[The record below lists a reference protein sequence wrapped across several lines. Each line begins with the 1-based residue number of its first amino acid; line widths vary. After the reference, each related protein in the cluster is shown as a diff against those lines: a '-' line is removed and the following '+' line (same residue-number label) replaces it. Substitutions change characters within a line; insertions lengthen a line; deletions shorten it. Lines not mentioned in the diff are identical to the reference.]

1 MVLIQQNITAFWIG
15 TSLKGSS
22 LRIIYL
28 SIYLYIYI
36 SIYLFFM
43 CFFSLVYYLHVS
55 LHYVGRGGGYGIS
68 MGIKEI
74 ASGIFIG
81 YKGSGISK
89 GKEGKIS

>member
-22 LRIIYL
+22 LRIIYVSIYL
-28 SIYLYIYI
+28 FIYLYIYI

-55 LHYVGRGGGYGIS
+55 LHYVGWEGGRIWSFHGY
-68 MGIKEI
+68 
-74 ASGIFIG
+74 
-81 YKGSGISK
+81 
-89 GKEGKIS
+89 

>member
-1 MVLIQQNITAFWIG
+1 
-15 TSLKGSS
+15 
-22 LRIIYL
+22 
-28 SIYLYIYI
+28 
-36 SIYLFFM
+36 M

-74 ASGIFIG
+74 ASEIFIG